1 MEAKVVVLG
10 PQHKE
15 AKKYFKCGNDILN
28 NYLAHFALQDQQKK
42 LSVCFVLESPSHE
55 IIGYY
60 TLSASSIDAKNTSDR
75 RFMPFKTKYRTLPI
89 ILIGRFAIDLKY
101 KGKGFGKKLLSD
113 ALKRCTLQ
121 ANQIGACAVFVE
133 PKDATAREF
142 YLKFGFKNLPDQG
155 KLFITMQQLH
165 QIYIVFH

>member
-15 AKKYFKCGNDILN
+15 AKKYFECGNDILN

-42 LSVCFVLESPSHE
+42 LSVCFVLESPSQE
-55 IIGYY
+55 IIGFY
-60 TLSASSIDAKNTSDR
+60 TLSASSIDAKNTSDQ

-89 ILIGRFAIDLKY
+89 ILIGRFAIDLNY
-101 KGKGFGKKLLSD
+101 QGKGFGKKLLSD

-142 YLKFGFKNLPDQG
+142 YLKFGFKILPHQS
-155 KLFITMQQLH
+155 KLFISMQQLH

>member
-42 LSVCFVLESPSHE
+42 LSVCFVLESPSQE

-60 TLSASSIDAKNTSDR
+60 TLSASSIDAKNTSDQ

-89 ILIGRFAIDLKY
+89 ILIGRFAIDLNY
-101 KGKGFGKKLLSD
+101 KRKGFGKKLLSD
-113 ALKRCTLQ
+113 ALKRCT
-121 ANQIGACAVFVE
+121 
-133 PKDATAREF
+133 
-142 YLKFGFKNLPDQG
+142 
-155 KLFITMQQLH
+155 
-165 QIYIVFH
+165 

>member
-42 LSVCFVLESPSHE
+42 LSVCFVLESPSQE
-55 IIGYY
+55 IIGFY
-60 TLSASSIDAKNTSDR
+60 TLSASSIDAKNTSDQ

-89 ILIGRFAIDLKY
+89 ILIGRFAIDLNY
-101 KGKGFGKKLLSD
+101 QGKGFGKKFLSD

-142 YLKFGFKNLPDQG
+142 YLKFGFKILPHQS
-155 KLFITMQQLH
+155 KLFISMQQLH

>member
-15 AKKYFKCGNDILN
+15 AKKNFKCGNDILN

-42 LSVCFVLESPSHE
+42 LSVCFVLESPSQE

-60 TLSASSIDAKNTSDR
+60 TLSASSIDAKNTSDQ

-101 KGKGFGKKLLSD
+101 KGKGFGKSD
-113 ALKRCTLQ
+113 D
-121 ANQIGACAVFVE
+121 I
-133 PKDATAREF
+133 
-142 YLKFGFKNLPDQG
+142 
-155 KLFITMQQLH
+155 H
-165 QIYIVFH
+165 

>member
-28 NYLAHFALQDQQKK
+28 NYLAHFALHDQQKK
-42 LSVCFVLESPSHE
+42 LSVCFVLESPSQE

-60 TLSASSIDAKNTSDR
+60 TLSASSIDAKNTSDQ
-75 RFMPFKTKYRTLPI
+75 RFIPFKTKYRTLPI
-89 ILIGRFAIDLKY
+89 ILIGRFAIDLNY
-101 KGKGFGKKLLSD
+101 KRKGFGKKLLSD
-113 ALKRCTLQ
+113 ALKRFTLQ

-142 YLKFGFKNLPDQG
+142 YLKFGFKNLPDQSQ
-155 KLFITMQQLH
+155 LFISMQQLH